1 MPDST
6 SDINVKILKQLEQ
19 LRTVLSVDVSA
30 SIQNI
35 NSVLPEIQKNL
46 DNLSVV
52 ANLDVAAT
60 KAAIEAGLR
69 QINTNIQLGGGY
81 NSGEVKKLTKET
93 KAQAGLAKNESALI
107 RAQQQAEQALL
118 KTEEARA
125 RAQRAILDAK
135 HAQAKLQGQ
144 EYVNAGKAQI
154 NEHRAARYAEQE
166 ANAGKKSQQA
176 ELQYIINK
184 NNLYN
189 QALSLEKRARSSR
202 IIPDEILKDIEKFRA
217 SLLSGTDDMKKY
229 RGEYVRL
236 VSAVRSRGLDTTSFS
251 AKTLNATIDRVKNV
265 LAIGSVTLVQN
276 ALSGIVRNV
285 REVDAAMTELKKV
298 TDETDAS
305 YRRFLA
311 RASETSKSIGSSLSE
326 YTRGVA
332 EFARLGYDMLDAE
345 QMGLAATVYKNVG
358 DGIESITDAS
368 DAIIATMKAFDLQAE
383 DSMSIVDKYNEIG
396 NNYAIS
402 SAGLGASLQRSAAA
416 LASANNTLEE
426 SMALTV
432 AGNNTIQNPEVVG
445 TTLKTVSMYLRA
457 AKTEAE
463 EAGEST
469 DGMANSVSELRNQI
483 LALTDERVDIMADD
497 STYKSTFQI
506 LREISNVWS
515 SMADIDQANVLELIG
530 GKRNAS
536 VVAGI
541 LTNFDDAEDALN
553 TALNADGSAMAE
565 NTKYLESVN
574 GAIEQVTASWESLSA
589 VVLDDNVLA
598 EIIRIGGGALD
609 IVSELADAVGSLT
622 LVLGGASVVGLHKGA
637 KYTKG
642 LASEAVDLA
651 LLAESYQKPGES
663 WVNPLIHYT
672 SGGETKNLGA
682 KDIAKLF
689 RGLDAK
695 SVSKELTE
703 LSNAL
708 RVVETTTE
716 TTARST
722 AIDTLRAKFEAFAQ
736 SANEPTTG
744 LSKFSN
750 FLKNNWTSVVG
761 VAATAISLIGSIIT
775 NIRQQQEEAVSSFAD
790 ASSAA
795 EDSIK
800 EYEDYSQRIVE
811 ANGNI
816 RELYNIKQ
824 DLIAQYGNEAAAI
837 GLTTDAL
844 SGYIAEQKKAVYTD
858 WWAENADRWYKASD
872 YMTGD
877 ISGLFKSARKRST
890 SKIDVSSMSA
900 SAIDALK
907 AIFSS
912 YGFSSTFYGVYQQ
925 VALEAI
931 GDMTLLQL
939 ERAYTDMLNDERIVE
954 LFGQENYKAF
964 SSAFSRV
971 VNDLRSD
978 SMYSDYKEA
987 INSISPTRILYGDW
1001 DVDGDLDDKLKGLY
1015 NGLNQA
1021 QDDFA
1026 ESTTVEGQIA
1036 ALEVMYQALDEIK
1049 DMSDEVAGVDS
1060 TLGAY
1065 LTGTLIPNIQSIF
1078 DENPIL
1084 LTLAMPEG
1092 VGEGMLPKGTKDK
1105 VQRGIDVAQ
1114 EVFGGMDAAERDA
1127 IISNYTGWIEAKDAG
1142 EIEDYVTTY
1151 SQYYPVLSLIGQA
1164 AAQSDLSIQD
1174 FIDGLVSLGVISSGT
1189 IQSLNSLA
1197 TAFMGVT
1204 TQANPLYTMLG
1215 VGSGTMTNPGDWS
1228 QEDIGATLEQYPHLE
1243 DNLRRIAE
1251 LEKQAEAAGHDIDF
1265 GDTNNWS
1272 DQTLLEINEM
1282 FEEISKANFD
1292 DTADSISEMLDVL
1305 EDSESTVWDTEEAWD
1320 SIQNVLGV
1328 TDESFDRTADNIDI
1342 LKGALNGEQAAIEEL
1357 QRVAWQGATFNV
1369 KGAADFSAIQ
1379 GGFVSVEKL
1388 GKDVANKL
1396 TETGL
1401 FEVVT
1406 EQLRED
1412 VELVDPWT
1420 GTTYNVEAGGT
1431 VDLIRPVNSSDLGTR
1446 TTARKGGGGGGGGGK
1461 KSITSDAYNDDIAA
1475 LEDLI
1480 NLMARL
1486 TNYYEEGSD
1495 QWIARQTQI
1504 IDKYKEAAAIVENEY
1519 QRLLAEG
1526 YDATD
1531 EEMRALAETLVD
1543 YQESVFQESE
1553 ALFEA
1558 LRDRDIEAIEDQI
1571 EAIEDLI
1578 EAEEERWEQREEHL
1592 QHQIDQQEAL
1602 IGLEEEQIDLNRSIR
1617 EERAELDKQLESAKA
1632 MEEYIDDSQ
1641 RQFLFTDEDYER
1653 LTASLDK
1660 ISSEAEQLYADYVE
1674 KISSVDVM
1682 DTYEIEY
1689 ITNEYE
1695 RQYEL
1700 KLKEYEIAK
1709 QELALEKARMELENT
1724 KNNRNTRML
1733 VNGLWQMVAD
1743 PDAVREATE
1752 AVADA
1757 EAAVEEAVT
1766 DKEETER
1773 LHSMQETLDSIS
1785 STLDREEAESERM
1798 IEAWEDQIEGM
1809 EKQIEALEEMTFSMD
1824 FLAEEIH
1831 SLVDSIQDV
1840 IMKSL
1845 DEGSISAISNIPKY
1859 YDGGVSSSTGLSMM
1873 HGSSSQPEVVFN
1885 SADAQKLYNFVH
1897 GTKDLLGAVVPNG
1910 IIPQTTP
1917 TILSPRDILGSR
1929 GDGSDVLSQDNRV
1942 FIDGVLI
1949 GGTDGDVLVDIFRRN
1964 TNIQFGGRA

>member
-19 LRTVLSVDVSA
+19 LRAVLSVDVSA

-81 NSGEVKKLTKET
+81 NSGD
-93 KAQAGLAKNESALI
+93 AKNESALI
-107 RAQQQAEQALL
+107 REQQRAEQALL

-125 RAQRAILDAK
+125 RAEKAMLDAK

-144 EYVNAGKAQI
+144 EYVNAGRAQI

-166 ANAGKKSQQA
+166 ANAYKKSQQA

-202 IIPDEILKDIEKFRA
+202 IIPDEILGNIEKFRT
-217 SLLSGTDDMKKY
+217 SLLSGTDDIKKY
-229 RGEYVRL
+229 REEYVRL

-305 YRRFLA
+305 YRRFLS
-311 RASETSKSIGSSLSE
+311 RASETSKSIGSPLSE

-402 SAGLGASLQRSAAA
+402 SAGLGVSLQRSAAA

-469 DGMANSVSELRNQI
+469 EGMANSVSELRNQI

-506 LREISNVWS
+506 LREISNVWA
-515 SMADIDQANVLELIG
+515 SMADIDQANLLELIG

-541 LTNFDDAEDALN
+541 LTNFDDAENALN

-565 NTKYLESVN
+565 NAEYLESVN

-598 EIIRIGGGALD
+598 EIIRMGGGALD

-622 LVLGGASVVGLHKGA
+622 LVLGGASVVGFHKGA

-651 LLAESYQKPGES
+651 MLAELYQKPGEN

-695 SVSKELTE
+695 SVSTELTE

-716 TTARST
+716 ATARSN
-722 AIDTLRAKFEAFAQ
+722 AIKILQDKFKAFNE
-736 SANEPTTG
+736 SISEPTTG

-761 VAATAISLIGSIIT
+761 VAATAISLISSIII
-775 NIRQQQEEAVSSFAD
+775 NIRQQQEEAVSAFAD

-795 EDSIK
+795 KDSIK

-811 ANGNI
+811 ANGDI

-844 SGYIAEQKKAVYTD
+844 SGYVAEQKKAVYTD

-877 ISGLFKSARKRST
+877 IRGLVSARKRSA

-907 AIFSS
+907 DIFSS
-912 YGFSSTFYGVYQQ
+912 YGFSSMFLGAYEQ
-925 VALEAI
+925 VELEAI

-954 LFGQENYKAF
+954 LFGQENYTAF
-964 SSAFSRV
+964 SSAFSKV
-971 VNDLRSD
+971 LNDLRSD

-987 INSISPTRILYGDW
+987 INSISPSRILYGDW
-1001 DVDGDLDDKLKGLY
+1001 DVGDLDDDLKGLY
-1015 NGLNQA
+1015 NELNQA
-1021 QDDFA
+1021 QDDFT
-1026 ESTTVEGQIA
+1026 ESTTLEDQIA

-1049 DMSDEVAGVDS
+1049 DMSDGVAGVDP

-1065 LTGTLIPNIQSIF
+1065 LTGTIIPNIQAIF

-1092 VGEGMLPKGTKDK
+1092 DGEGMLPEGTKDK
-1105 VQRGIDVAQ
+1105 FQRGMDDAK
-1114 EVFGGMDAAERDA
+1114 EMFGGMDAAEREEL
-1127 IISNYTGWIEAKDAG
+1127 ISGYENFSLPLGQRQEFFYIALAASTAG
-1142 EIEDYVTTY
+1142 ISVR
-1151 SQYYPVLSLIGQA
+1151 
-1164 AAQSDLSIQD
+1164 D
-1174 FIDGLVSLGVISSGT
+1174 FIDELVSLGVISSGA

-1197 TAFMGVT
+1197 AAFMGVT
-1204 TQANPLYTMLG
+1204 TQANPFYTMLG

-1265 GDTNNWS
+1265 GDANNWS
-1272 DQTLLEINEM
+1272 DQTLREINEM

-1292 DTADSISEMLDVL
+1292 DASDSISEMLDVL

-1328 TDESFDRTADNIDI
+1328 TDESFDKTAERVDI
-1342 LKGALNGEQAAIEEL
+1342 LKRALNGDKAAIEDL
-1357 QRVAWQGATFNV
+1357 QRVAYKGATFNV
-1369 KGAADFSAIQ
+1369 AGAADFSAIQ
-1379 GGFVSVEKL
+1379 QGLVTVEAL
-1388 GKDVANKL
+1388 GQDAVNKL
-1396 TETGL
+1396 TEAGL
-1401 FEVVT
+1401 FTVVT
-1406 EQLRED
+1406 KPMETNIEYLGEGFKPI
-1412 VELVDPWT
+1412 EFSSE
-1420 GTTYNVEAGGT
+1420 GF
-1431 VDLIRPVNSSDLGTR
+1431 VDLVVPTNSANLGGH
-1446 TTARKGGGGGGGGGK
+1446 TTKRKGGGGGGGK

-1553 ALFEA
+1553 TLFEA

-1757 EAAVEEAVT
+1757 EAAVEEAVA

-1773 LHSMQETLDSIS
+1773 LHAMQEKLDSIS

>member
-19 LRTVLSVDVSA
+19 LRAVLSVDVSA
-30 SIQNI
+30 SVQNI

-69 QINTNIQLGGGY
+69 QINTNIQLGGGF
-81 NSGEVKKLTKET
+81 NAGEAKELTQEA
-93 KAQAGLAKNESALI
+93 KARADLAKNETTQI

-125 RAQRAILDAK
+125 KAEKAILDAK

-144 EYVNAGKAQI
+144 EYANAGRVQI

-202 IIPDEILKDIEKFRA
+202 IIPDEILTDIERFRK

-236 VSAVRSRGLDTTSFS
+236 VSSVRSRGLDTTSFS

-305 YRRFLA
+305 YRRFLS
-311 RASETSKSIGSSLSE
+311 RASETSKSIGSPLSE

-402 SAGLGASLQRSAAA
+402 SAGLGVSLQRSAAA

-506 LREISNVWS
+506 LREISNVWA
-515 SMADIDQANVLELIG
+515 SMADIDQANLLELIG

-565 NTKYLESVN
+565 NEKYLESVN

-598 EIIRIGGGALD
+598 EIIRIGGIALD
-609 IVSELADAVGSLT
+609 VVSELADAVGSLT
-622 LVLGGASVVGLHKGA
+622 LVLGGASVVGFHKGA

-651 LLAESYQKPGES
+651 LLAESYQNPGKS

-695 SVSKELTE
+695 SVSTELTG

-716 TTARST
+716 ATARSN
-722 AIDTLRAKFEAFAQ
+722 AIKTLQDKFKAF
-736 SANEPTTG
+736 SESINEPTTG

-761 VAATAISLIGSIIT
+761 VAATAISLISSIII
-775 NIRQQQEEAVSSFAD
+775 NIRQQQEEAVSAFAD

-795 EDSIK
+795 KDSIK

-811 ANGNI
+811 ANGDI

-844 SGYIAEQKKAVYTD
+844 SGYVAEQKKAVYTD
-858 WWAENADRWYKASD
+858 WWAENTGEWHDAADFLQSGMPIKARRNLTFSTSLID
-872 YMTGD
+872 ENNLDRISQYLEQEYDNLSFNISKATDRSGKEIGGYYVITLD
-877 ISGLFKSARKRST
+877 QKAEASLIDIAREYSELLDDQEFLSLFSGWGVENAERTISGVINDIKNN
-890 SKIDVSSMSA
+890 SMYK
-900 SAIDALK
+900 D
-907 AIFSS
+907 
-912 YGFSSTFYGVYQQ
+912 YV
-925 VALEAI
+925 EAI
-931 GDMTLLQL
+931 T
-939 ERAYTDMLNDERIVE
+939 
-954 LFGQENYKAF
+954 
-964 SSAFSRV
+964 
-971 VNDLRSD
+971 
-978 SMYSDYKEA
+978 SMA
-987 INSISPTRILYGDW
+987 PNRILFDEWAGEAN
-1001 DVDGDLDDKLKGLY
+1001 GLDDELEEY
-1015 NGLNQA
+1015 YIALNQA
-1021 QDDFA
+1021 QA
-1026 ESTTVEGQIA
+1026 EFKEATTLEDQVA
-1036 ALEVMYQALDEIK
+1036 ALERMKDNLDSIINI
-1049 DMSDEVAGVDS
+1049 SGAVAGIDP
-1060 TLGAY
+1060 TLGVY
-1065 LTGTLIPNIQSIF
+1065 LTDILIPSIQSIF
-1078 DENPIL
+1078 DKNPIL
-1084 LTLAMPEG
+1084 LTLAIKADTAG
-1092 VGEGMLPKGTKDK
+1092 GAILSG
-1105 VQRGIDVAQ
+1105 GIDSATGL
-1114 EVFGGMDAAERDA
+1114 FGGMDASERDA
-1127 IISNYTGWIEAKDAG
+1127 IVSEYANWRLAAEEGASTGWDG
-1142 EIEDYVTTY
+1142 EYE
-1151 SQYYPVLSLIGQA
+1151 QYYGTLNKISA
-1164 AAQSDLSIQD
+1164 AARQCGLSIRD
-1174 FIDGLVSLGVISSGT
+1174 FIDELVSLGVISSGA

-1197 TAFMGVT
+1197 AAFMGVT
-1204 TQANPLYTMLG
+1204 TQANPFYTMLG
-1215 VGSGTMTNPGDWS
+1215 VGTGTMTNPGDWS
-1228 QEDIGATLEQYPHLE
+1228 QEDISATLEQYPHLE
-1243 DNLRRIAE
+1243 DNLRRVAE
-1251 LEKQAEAAGHDIDF
+1251 LEKQAEESGKEF
-1265 GDTNNWS
+1265 GIGYEGVVD
-1272 DQTLLEINEM
+1272 EINEM

-1320 SIQNVLGV
+1320 SIQNVLGA
-1328 TDESFDRTADNIDI
+1328 TDESFDKTAEHVDI
-1342 LKGALNGEQAAIEEL
+1342 LKRALNGDKAAIEDL
-1357 QRVAWQGATFNV
+1357 QRVAYEGATFNV
-1369 KGAADFSAIQ
+1369 SGVPDFDRLKTEL
-1379 GGFVSVEKL
+1379 VSVEAL
-1388 GKDVANKL
+1388 GEDAVNRL

-1401 FEVVT
+1401 FEVV
-1406 EQLRED
+1406 EQ
-1412 VELVDPWT
+1412 ELDAKVPYIGDNGEEVWLDT
-1420 GTTYNVEAGGT
+1420 KGYVQ
-1431 VDLIRPVNSSDLGTR
+1431 LLRPVNSSDLGTR
-1446 TTARKGGGGGGGGGK
+1446 TTTRKGGGGGGGGK

-1519 QRLLAEG
+1519 RRLLAEG

-1553 ALFEA
+1553 TLFEA

-1578 EAEEERWEQREEHL
+1578 EAEQERWEQREEHL

-1785 STLDREEAESERM
+1785 STLNREEAESERM

-1845 DEGSISAISNIPKY
+1845 DEGSISAINNIPKY
-1859 YDGGVSSSTGLSMM
+1859 SDGGVSSSTGLSMM

-1917 TILSPRDILGSR
+1917 MILSPRDILGSR

>member
-19 LRTVLSVDVSA
+19 LRAVLSVDVSA

-69 QINTNIQLGGGY
+69 QINTNIQLVGGY
-81 NSGEVKKLTKET
+81 DSGKAKEIT
-93 KAQAGLAKNESALI
+93 QEAKARADFAKNESAQI

-125 RAQRAILDAK
+125 KAERAILDAK

-144 EYVNAGKAQI
+144 EYVNAGRAQL

-305 YRRFLA
+305 YRRFLS
-311 RASETSKSIGSSLSE
+311 RASETSKSIGSPLSE

-515 SMADIDQANVLELIG
+515 SMADIDQANLLELIG

-651 LLAESYQKPGES
+651 LLAESYQKPGKS
-663 WVNPLIHYT
+663 WVNPLMHYT

-775 NIRQQQEEAVSSFAD
+775 NIRQQQEEAVSAFAD

-877 ISGLFKSARKRST
+877 IRGLFKSARRRT
-890 SKIDVSSMSA
+890 AGKIDVSSMSA
-900 SAIDALK
+900 SAIDDLK

-912 YGFSSTFYGVYQQ
+912 YGFSSAFSGDYQQ
-925 VALEAI
+925 VALGAI

-939 ERAYTDMLNDERIVE
+939 ERAYTDMLNDKRIVE

-964 SSAFSRV
+964 SSDFSRV
-971 VNDLRSD
+971 LKDLRSD

-1114 EVFGGMDAAERDA
+1114 KVFGGMDAAERDA

-1174 FIDGLVSLGVISSGT
+1174 FIDGLVSLGVISGGI

-1251 LEKQAEAAGHDIDF
+1251 LEKQAEEGGQEF
-1265 GDTNNWS
+1265 GARDVYN
-1272 DQTLLEINEM
+1272 EINEM

-1292 DTADSISEMLDVL
+1292 DASDSISEMLDVL
-1305 EDSESTVWDTEEAWD
+1305 EDSESTIWDTEEAWD

-1328 TDESFDRTADNIDI
+1328 TDETFDNTAERVDI
-1342 LKGALNGEQAAIEEL
+1342 LKRALNGDTAAIEEL
-1357 QRVAWQGATFNV
+1357 QRVAYQGATFNV
-1369 KGAADFSAIQ
+1369 AGAADFSQIKD
-1379 GGFVSVEKL
+1379 GLVTVEAL
-1388 GKDVANKL
+1388 GQDAVNRL
-1396 TETGL
+1396 TEAGL
-1401 FEVVT
+1401 F
-1406 EQLRED
+1406 R
-1412 VELVDPWT
+1412 VETKPVHV
-1420 GTTYNVEAGGT
+1420 GMEYIGEGGEM
-1431 VDLIRPVNSSDLGTR
+1431 LNFSSDGYADFIVPTNSANLGGH
-1446 TTARKGGGGGGGGGK
+1446 TTSRKGGGGGGGGGK
-1461 KSITSDAYNDDIAA
+1461 RSITSDAYNDDIAA

-1840 IMKSL
+1840 IMRSL

>member
-19 LRTVLSVDVSA
+19 LRAVLSVDVSA

-46 DNLSVV
+46 DSLSVV

-69 QINTNIQLGGGY
+69 QINTNIRLGGGY
-81 NSGEVKKLTKET
+81 DSGKAKEFT
-93 KAQAGLAKNESALI
+93 QEAKARADLAKNESAQI

-125 RAQRAILDAK
+125 KAEKAILDAK

-144 EYVNAGKAQI
+144 EYVNAGRAQI

-166 ANAGKKSQQA
+166 ANAAKKSQQA

-202 IIPDEILKDIEKFRA
+202 IIPDEILGSIEKFRT
-217 SLLSGTDDMKKY
+217 SLLSGTDDIKKY
-229 RGEYVRL
+229 REEYVRL

-305 YRRFLA
+305 YRRFLS
-311 RASETSKSIGSSLSE
+311 RASETSKSIGSPLSE

-402 SAGLGASLQRSAAA
+402 SAGLGVSLQRSAAA

-506 LREISNVWS
+506 LREISNVWA
-515 SMADIDQANVLELIG
+515 SMADIDQANLLELIG

-541 LTNFDDAEDALN
+541 LTNFDDAENALN

-565 NTKYLESVN
+565 NAEYLESVN

-598 EIIRIGGGALD
+598 EIIRMGGGALD

-622 LVLGGASVVGLHKGA
+622 LVLGGASVVGFHKGA

-651 LLAESYQKPGES
+651 MLAESYQKPGEN

-695 SVSKELTE
+695 SVSTELTG

-716 TTARST
+716 ATARSE
-722 AIDTLRAKFEAFAQ
+722 AIKILQDKFKAF
-736 SANEPTTG
+736 SESISEPTTG

-750 FLKNNWTSVVG
+750 FLKNNWTGVVG
-761 VAATAISLIGSIIT
+761 VAATAISLISSIII
-775 NIRQQQEEAVSSFAD
+775 NIRQQQEEAVSAFAD

-795 EDSIK
+795 KDSIK
-800 EYEDYSQRIVE
+800 EYEDYSQKIVE
-811 ANGNI
+811 ANGDI

-844 SGYIAEQKKAVYTD
+844 SGYVAEQKKAVYSD
-858 WWAENADRWYKASD
+858 WWAENASEWYDAGGFLQSGMPIKARRSLSFGTSLIDENNLDRISQYLEQEYDNLSFNISKATDRFGKEIGD
-872 YMTGD
+872 YYVIMLDQKAEASLIDIAREYSELLDDQEFLSLFSGWGLENAEKT
-877 ISGLFKSARKRST
+877 ISGVINDIKNNNMYKDYVEAIESMAPQRILF
-890 SKIDVSSMSA
+890 DEWDSSGEEL
-900 SAIDALK
+900 DDRLKEHYNALSLAQK
-907 AIFSS
+907 DFSEA
-912 YGFSSTFYGVYQQ
+912 TTLEDQ
-925 VALEAI
+925 VAALGVMKQELDAI
-931 GDMTLLQL
+931 SG
-939 ERAYTDMLNDERIVE
+939 
-954 LFGQENYKAF
+954 
-964 SSAFSRV
+964 
-971 VNDLRSD
+971 
-978 SMYSDYKEA
+978 
-987 INSISPTRILYGDW
+987 
-1001 DVDGDLDDKLKGLY
+1001 
-1015 NGLNQA
+1015 
-1021 QDDFA
+1021 
-1026 ESTTVEGQIA
+1026 
-1036 ALEVMYQALDEIK
+1036 
-1049 DMSDEVAGVDS
+1049 MSDEVANIDS
-1060 TLGAY
+1060 TLGIY
-1065 LTGTLIPNIQSIF
+1065 LTDILIPNIQSIF

-1114 EVFGGMDAAERDA
+1114 EVFGGMDAAERDEVISSWESDTGTVKFANA
-1127 IISNYTGWIEAKDAG
+1127 IYDISTAASTAG
-1142 EIEDYVTTY
+1142 ISVR
-1151 SQYYPVLSLIGQA
+1151 
-1164 AAQSDLSIQD
+1164 D
-1174 FIDGLVSLGVISSGT
+1174 FINELVSLGLISSGA

-1197 TAFMGVT
+1197 AAFMGVT
-1204 TQANPLYTMLG
+1204 TQANPFYTMLG

-1265 GDTNNWS
+1265 GDANNWS
-1272 DQTLLEINEM
+1272 NQTLVEINEM

-1320 SIQNVLGV
+1320 SIQNVLGA
-1328 TDESFDRTADNIDI
+1328 TDESFDKTAEHVDI
-1342 LKGALNGEQAAIEEL
+1342 LKRALNGDKAAIEEL

-1369 KGAADFSAIQ
+1369 KGAADFSNILA
-1379 GGFVSVEKL
+1379 GYTAVETV
-1388 GKDVANKL
+1388 GKDVANQL
-1396 TETGL
+1396 LQTGL
-1401 FEVVT
+1401 FTVERIPM
-1406 EQLRED
+1406 EQYMEYTTD
-1412 VELVDPWT
+1412 E
-1420 GTTYNVEAGGT
+1420 GTTTT
-1431 VDLIRPVNSSDLGTR
+1431 VDNSGWVDVIRPVNSSNLSGSTTTR
-1446 TTARKGGGGGGGGGK
+1446 KGGGGGGGK

-1553 ALFEA
+1553 TLFEA

-1578 EAEEERWEQREEHL
+1578 EAEQERWEQREEHL

-1660 ISSEAEQLYADYVE
+1660 ISSEAEQLYEDYVE

-1757 EAAVEEAVT
+1757 EAAVEEAVA

-1773 LHSMQETLDSIS
+1773 LHAMQEKLDSIS

-1859 YDGGVSSSTGLSMM
+1859 SDGGVSSSTGLSMM

>member
-19 LRTVLSVDVSA
+19 LRAVLSVDVSA

-81 NSGEVKKLTKET
+81 NSGEVKNLT
-93 KAQAGLAKNESALI
+93 QD
-107 RAQQQAEQALL
+107 EQALL

-125 RAQRAILDAK
+125 KAEKAILDAK
-135 HAQAKLQGQ
+135 YAQAKLQGQ
-144 EYVNAGKAQI
+144 EYANAGKAQI

-166 ANAGKKSQQA
+166 ANAAKKSQQA

-202 IIPDEILKDIEKFRA
+202 IIPDEMIRDIEKFRT
-217 SLLSGTDDMKKY
+217 SLLSGTDDIKKY

-236 VSAVRSRGLDTTSFS
+236 VSSVRSRGLDTTSFS

-305 YRRFLA
+305 YRRFLS
-311 RASETSKSIGSSLSE
+311 RASETSKSIGSPLSE

-515 SMADIDQANVLELIG
+515 SMADIDQANLLELIG

-565 NTKYLESVN
+565 NAKYLESVN

-622 LVLGGASVVGLHKGA
+622 LVLGGASIVGLHKGA
-637 KYTKG
+637 KYTRG

-651 LLAESYQKPGES
+651 LLAESYQKPGGS

-695 SVSKELTE
+695 SVSEELTK

-716 TTARST
+716 TTARSD
-722 AIDTLRAKFEAFAQ
+722 AIGILQAKFEALAQ
-736 SANEPTTG
+736 SANEPTSG

-761 VAATAISLIGSIIT
+761 VAATAISLISNIII
-775 NIRQQQEEAVSSFAD
+775 NIRQQQEEAASAFAD

-800 EYEDYSQRIVE
+800 EYENYSQRIAE
-811 ANGNI
+811 AEGDI

-824 DLIAQYGNEAAAI
+824 DLIAQYGNEASAI

-858 WWAENADRWYKASD
+858 WWAENAGEWHDAADFLQSGMPIKARRSLYSIPSLVNEDNVDEISD
-872 YMTGD
+872 YLSQEYDNLSFNISKATDRFGKEIGEYYTITLDPKAEASLLDIVREYTALLDDQKFLSLFSGLGLENVEKYISGIIGD
-877 ISGLFKSARKRST
+877 I
-890 SKIDVSSMSA
+890 
-900 SAIDALK
+900 K
-907 AIFSS
+907 ANSR
-912 YGFSSTFYGVYQQ
+912 YQDY
-925 VALEAI
+925 VEAI
-931 GDMTLLQL
+931 
-939 ERAYTDMLNDERIVE
+939 E
-954 LFGQENYKAF
+954 
-964 SSAFSRV
+964 
-971 VNDLRSD
+971 
-978 SMYSDYKEA
+978 SMA
-987 INSISPTRILYGDW
+987 PQRILFDEW
-1001 DVDGDLDDKLKGLY
+1001 DSSGQDLDDSLKEYY
-1015 NGLNQA
+1015 NALNQA
-1021 QDDFA
+1021 QKDFSEA
-1026 ESTTVEGQIA
+1026 TTLEDQVA
-1036 ALEVMYQALDEIK
+1036 ALERMKDNLDSIISISG
-1049 DMSDEVAGVDS
+1049 DVAGIDS
-1060 TLGAY
+1060 TLGIY
-1065 LTGTLIPNIQSIF
+1065 LTDILIPSIQAIF
-1078 DENPIL
+1078 DKNPIL
-1084 LTLAMPEG
+1084 LTLAIKEG
-1092 VGEGMLPKGTKDK
+1092 TAGGAILSG
-1105 VQRGIDVAQ
+1105 GIDSATGL
-1114 EVFGGMDAAERDA
+1114 FAGMEASEREAIVSEYANWRLAAEEGTNVRWD
-1127 IISNYTGWIEAKDAG
+1127 G
-1142 EIEDYVTTY
+1142 EYE
-1151 SQYYPVLSLIGQA
+1151 QYYGTLNRISA
-1164 AAQSDLSIQD
+1164 AAHQCGLSIQD
-1174 FIDGLVSLGVISSGT
+1174 FIDGLVSLGIISGGI

-1204 TQANPLYTMLG
+1204 TKANPLYTMLG

-1251 LEKQAEAAGHDIDF
+1251 LEKQAEEGGAEF
-1265 GDTNNWS
+1265 GTGYEGVVD
-1272 DQTLLEINEM
+1272 EINEM

-1320 SIQNVLGV
+1320 SIQNVLGA
-1328 TDESFDRTADNIDI
+1328 TDESFDKTAEHVDI
-1342 LKGALNGEQAAIEEL
+1342 LKRALNGDKAAIEDL
-1357 QRVAWQGATFNV
+1357 QRVAYEGATFNV
-1369 KGAADFSAIQ
+1369 SGVPDFERLKTEL
-1379 GGFVSVEKL
+1379 VSVEAL
-1388 GKDVANKL
+1388 GEDAVNRL

-1401 FEVVT
+1401 FEVV
-1406 EQLRED
+1406 EQ
-1412 VELVDPWT
+1412 ELDASVPYV
-1420 GTTYNVEAGGT
+1420 GEGGKPKWLDT
-1431 VDLIRPVNSSDLGTR
+1431 KGFVQLIKPVNSSDLGTH
-1446 TTARKGGGGGGGGGK
+1446 TTTRKGGGGGGGK

-1553 ALFEA
+1553 TLFEA

-1859 YDGGVSSSTGLSMM
+1859 YDGGVSSSTGLSML

-1910 IIPQTTP
+1910 TIPQTTP

>member
-1 MPDST
+1 MPGST

-46 DNLSVV
+46 NNLSVV

-81 NSGEVKKLTKET
+81 NSGEVKNLT
-93 KAQAGLAKNESALI
+93 
-107 RAQQQAEQALL
+107 QAEQALL

-125 RAQRAILDAK
+125 KAEKAVLDAK

-144 EYVNAGKAQI
+144 EYANAGKAQI

-166 ANAGKKSQQA
+166 ANAAKKSQQA

-202 IIPDEILKDIEKFRA
+202 IIPDEILTDIEKFRA

-229 RGEYVRL
+229 RGEYARL

-305 YRRFLA
+305 YRRFLS
-311 RASETSKSIGSSLSE
+311 RASEKSKSIGSSLSE

-515 SMADIDQANVLELIG
+515 SMADIDQANLLELIG

-565 NTKYLESVN
+565 NAKVLESVN

-637 KYTKG
+637 KYTSG

-651 LLAESYQKPGES
+651 LLAESYQKPGGS

-695 SVSKELTE
+695 SVSEELTK

-716 TTARST
+716 TTARSD
-722 AIDTLRAKFEAFAQ
+722 AIDILQAKFEALAQ
-736 SANEPTTG
+736 SANEPTSG

-761 VAATAISLIGSIIT
+761 VAATAISLISSIII
-775 NIRQQQEEAVSSFAD
+775 NIRQQQEEAVSAFAD

-800 EYEDYSQRIVE
+800 EYENYSQRIAE
-811 ANGNI
+811 AEGDI

-824 DLIAQYGNEAAAI
+824 DLIAQYGNEASAI

-858 WWAENADRWYKASD
+858 WWAENAGEWHDAADFLQSGMPIKARRSLYSIPSLVNEDNVDEISD
-872 YMTGD
+872 YLSQEYDNLSFNISKATDRFGKEIGEYYTITLDPKAEASLLDIVREYTALLDDQKFLSLFSGLGLENVEKYISGIIGD
-877 ISGLFKSARKRST
+877 I
-890 SKIDVSSMSA
+890 
-900 SAIDALK
+900 K
-907 AIFSS
+907 ANSR
-912 YGFSSTFYGVYQQ
+912 YQDY
-925 VALEAI
+925 VEAI
-931 GDMTLLQL
+931 
-939 ERAYTDMLNDERIVE
+939 E
-954 LFGQENYKAF
+954 
-964 SSAFSRV
+964 
-971 VNDLRSD
+971 
-978 SMYSDYKEA
+978 SMA
-987 INSISPTRILYGDW
+987 PQRILFDEW
-1001 DVDGDLDDKLKGLY
+1001 DSSGKDLDDSLKEYY
-1015 NGLNQA
+1015 NALSLA
-1021 QDDFA
+1021 QKDFSEA
-1026 ESTTVEGQIA
+1026 TTLEDQVA
-1036 ALEVMYQALDEIK
+1036 ALGVMKQELDAISG
-1049 DMSDEVAGVDS
+1049 MSDDVANIDS
-1060 TLGAY
+1060 TLGIY
-1065 LTGTLIPNIQSIF
+1065 LTDILIPSIQTIF
-1078 DENPIL
+1078 DKNPIL
-1084 LTLAMPEG
+1084 LTLAIKEG
-1092 VGEGMLPKGTKDK
+1092 TAGGAILSG
-1105 VQRGIDVAQ
+1105 GIDSATGL
-1114 EVFGGMDAAERDA
+1114 FAGMEASEREAIVSEYANWRLAAEEGTNVRWD
-1127 IISNYTGWIEAKDAG
+1127 G
-1142 EIEDYVTTY
+1142 EYE
-1151 SQYYPVLSLIGQA
+1151 QYYGTLNRISA
-1164 AAQSDLSIQD
+1164 AAHQCGLSIQD
-1174 FIDGLVSLGVISSGT
+1174 FIDGLVSLGIISGGI

-1204 TQANPLYTMLG
+1204 TKANPLYTMLG

-1251 LEKQAEAAGHDIDF
+1251 LEKQAEEGGKEF
-1265 GDTNNWS
+1265 GARDVYN
-1272 DQTLLEINEM
+1272 EINEM

-1292 DTADSISEMLDVL
+1292 DASDSISEMLDVL
-1305 EDSESTVWDTEEAWD
+1305 EDSESTIWDTEEAWD

-1328 TDESFDRTADNIDI
+1328 TDKSFDNTAEHVDI
-1342 LKGALNGEQAAIEEL
+1342 LKRALNGDQAAIEEL
-1357 QRVAWQGATFNV
+1357 QRVAYQGATFNV
-1369 KGAADFSAIQ
+1369 EGAADFSKIQ
-1379 GGFVSVEKL
+1379 AGLVTVEAL
-1388 GKDVANKL
+1388 GQDAVNRL
-1396 TETGL
+1396 TEAGL
-1401 FEVVT
+1401 FKVVT
-1406 EQLRED
+1406 TPVNTDIKYLGEGFEPID
-1412 VELVDPWT
+1412 FSSE
-1420 GTTYNVEAGGT
+1420 GY
-1431 VDLIRPVNSSDLGTR
+1431 VDLVVPTDSANLGGHTTTR
-1446 TTARKGGGGGGGGGK
+1446 KGGGGGGGK

-1553 ALFEA
+1553 TLFEA

-1571 EAIEDLI
+1571 EAIEELI

-1785 STLDREEAESERM
+1785 STLDREEAESDRM

-1859 YDGGVSSSTGLSMM
+1859 SDGGVSSSTGLSMM

>member
-19 LRTVLSVDVSA
+19 LRAVLSVDVSA

-52 ANLDVAAT
+52 ATLDVVAT

-81 NSGEVKKLTKET
+81 DSGKAKELTQEA
-93 KAQAGLAKNESALI
+93 KARADLAKNESAQI
-107 RAQQQAEQALL
+107 KSQQQAEQALL

-125 RAQRAILDAK
+125 KAEKAMLDAK
-135 HAQAKLQGQ
+135 YAQAKLQGQ
-144 EYVNAGKAQI
+144 EYVNAGRAQI

-166 ANAGKKSQQA
+166 ANAAKKSQQA

-202 IIPDEILKDIEKFRA
+202 IIPHEILGSIEKFRT
-217 SLLSGTDDMKKY
+217 SLLSGTDDIKKY
-229 RGEYVRL
+229 REEYVRL

-305 YRRFLA
+305 YRRFLS
-311 RASETSKSIGSSLSE
+311 RASETSKSIGSPLSE

-402 SAGLGASLQRSAAA
+402 SAGLGVSLQRSAAA

-506 LREISNVWS
+506 LREISNVWA
-515 SMADIDQANVLELIG
+515 SMADIDQANLLELIG

-541 LTNFDDAEDALN
+541 LTNFDDAENALN

-565 NTKYLESVN
+565 NAEYLESVN

-598 EIIRIGGGALD
+598 EIIRMGGGALD

-622 LVLGGASVVGLHKGA
+622 LVLGGASVVGFHKGA

-651 LLAESYQKPGES
+651 MLAELYQKPGEN

-695 SVSKELTE
+695 SVSTELTE

-716 TTARST
+716 ATARSN
-722 AIDTLRAKFEAFAQ
+722 AIKILQDKFKAFNE
-736 SANEPTTG
+736 SISEPTTG

-761 VAATAISLIGSIIT
+761 VAATAISLISSIII
-775 NIRQQQEEAVSSFAD
+775 NIRQQQEEAVSAFAD

-795 EDSIK
+795 KDSIK

-844 SGYIAEQKKAVYTD
+844 SGYIAEQKKAVYAD

-877 ISGLFKSARKRST
+877 IRGLFKSARKRSA

-912 YGFSSTFYGVYQQ
+912 YGFSSTFFGDYEQ
-925 VALEAI
+925 VELEAI

-964 SSAFSRV
+964 SSTFSRV
-971 VNDLRSD
+971 LSDLRSD

-1001 DVDGDLDDKLKGLY
+1001 DVDGSLDDDLKGLY
-1015 NGLNQA
+1015 NELNQV

-1026 ESTTVEGQIA
+1026 KSTTVEDQIA
-1036 ALEVMYQALDEIK
+1036 ALEVMYQTLGEIK
-1049 DMSDEVAGVDS
+1049 DISDEVAGVDP

-1065 LTGTLIPNIQSIF
+1065 LTGILIPSIQAIF

-1092 VGEGMLPKGTKDK
+1092 DGEGMLPKGTKDK

-1114 EVFGGMDAAERDA
+1114 EVFGGMDAAERDEVISSWESSTGTVKFANA
-1127 IISNYTGWIEAKDAG
+1127 IYDISIAASTAG
-1142 EIEDYVTTY
+1142 I
-1151 SQYYPVLSLIGQA
+1151 PVRN
-1164 AAQSDLSIQD
+1164 
-1174 FIDGLVSLGVISSGT
+1174 FIDELVSLGVISSGT

-1228 QEDIGATLEQYPHLE
+1228 QEDIGATLEQYPYLE

-1251 LEKQAEAAGHDIDF
+1251 LEKQAEEGGQEF
-1265 GDTNNWS
+1265 GARDVYN
-1272 DQTLLEINEM
+1272 EINEM

-1292 DTADSISEMLDVL
+1292 DASDSISEMLDVL
-1305 EDSESTVWDTEEAWD
+1305 EDSESTIWDTEEAWD

-1328 TDESFDRTADNIDI
+1328 TDASFDNTAEHVDI
-1342 LKGALNGEQAAIEEL
+1342 LKRALNGDTAAIEEL
-1357 QRVAWQGATFNV
+1357 QRVAYQGATFNV
-1369 KGAADFSAIQ
+1369 AGAADFSAIQ
-1379 GGFVSVEKL
+1379 NGLVTVEAL
-1388 GKDVANKL
+1388 GRDAVNRL
-1396 TETGL
+1396 TEAGL
-1401 FEVVT
+1401 FTVVT
-1406 EQLRED
+1406 KPVHVGMEYIGE
-1412 VELVDPWT
+1412 
-1420 GTTYNVEAGGT
+1420 GGEM
-1431 VDLIRPVNSSDLGTR
+1431 LNFSSDGYADFIVPTNSANLGGHTTTR
-1446 TTARKGGGGGGGGGK
+1446 KGGGGGGGK

-1553 ALFEA
+1553 TLFEA

-1578 EAEEERWEQREEHL
+1578 EAEQERWEQREEHL

-1773 LHSMQETLDSIS
+1773 LHAMQEKLDSIS

-1845 DEGSISAISNIPKY
+1845 DEGSISAINNIPKY
-1859 YDGGVSSSTGLSMM
+1859 SDGGVSSSTGLSMM

-1917 TILSPRDILGSR
+1917 TILSLRDIIGSR

>member
-19 LRTVLSVDVSA
+19 LRAVLSVDVSA
-30 SIQNI
+30 SVQNI

-81 NSGEVKKLTKET
+81 DSGKAKELTQEA
-93 KAQAGLAKNESALI
+93 KARADLAENESALTM
-107 RAQQQAEQALL
+107 AQQQAEQALL

-125 RAQRAILDAK
+125 KAEKAILDAK

-144 EYVNAGKAQI
+144 EYVNAGRAQI

-166 ANAGKKSQQA
+166 ANADKKSQQA

-202 IIPDEILKDIEKFRA
+202 IIEPEIIGEIEKFRT

-265 LAIGSVTLVQN
+265 LAIGAVTLVQN

-285 REVDAAMTELKKV
+285 REVNAAMTELKKV

-305 YRRFLA
+305 YRRFLS

-402 SAGLGASLQRSAAA
+402 SAGLGVSLQRSAAA

-506 LREISNVWS
+506 LREISNVWA
-515 SMADIDQANVLELIG
+515 SMADIDQANLLELIG

-541 LTNFDDAEDALN
+541 LTNFDDAENALN

-565 NTKYLESVN
+565 NAEYLESVN

-598 EIIRIGGGALD
+598 DIIRMGGSALD

-622 LVLGGASVVGLHKGA
+622 VVLGGASVVGLHKGA
-637 KYTKG
+637 KRTNE
-642 LASEAVDLA
+642 LASEAFDLS
-651 LLAESYQKPGES
+651 LLTESYYEKNKRGQ
-663 WVNPLIHYT
+663 NQLLYYT
-672 SGGETKNLGA
+672 SGGEVLQRST

-689 RGLDAK
+689 NGLD
-695 SVSKELTE
+695 VNTTSKGLKKI
-703 LSNAL
+703 SDAL
-708 RVVETTTE
+708 RAYETAADDVKPGKLKDLANE
-716 TTARST
+716 
-722 AIDTLRAKFEAFAQ
+722 FEAFNNTVFAPKTRKE
-736 SANEPTTG
+736 SFT
-744 LSKFSN
+744 N
-750 FLKNNWTSVVG
+750 FFKNNWISVVG

-775 NIRQQQEEAVSSFAD
+775 NIRQQQEEAVSAFAD

-811 ANGNI
+811 ANGDI

-844 SGYIAEQKKAVYTD
+844 SGYIAEQKKAVYGD

-877 ISGLFKSARKRST
+877 ISGLFKSARKRSA

-907 AIFSS
+907 DIFSS
-912 YGFSSTFYGVYQQ
+912 YGFSSTFSGTYQQ

-939 ERAYTDMLNDERIVE
+939 ERAYTDMLNDERIAE
-954 LFGQENYKAF
+954 LFGQENYTAF
-964 SSAFSRV
+964 SSAFSKV
-971 VNDLRSD
+971 LNDLRSD

-987 INSISPTRILYGDW
+987 INSISPSRILYGDW
-1001 DVDGDLDDKLKGLY
+1001 DVDDLDDELKGLY
-1015 NGLNQA
+1015 NELNQA
-1021 QDDFA
+1021 QDDFT
-1026 ESTTVEGQIA
+1026 ESTSLEDQIA
-1036 ALEVMYQALDEIK
+1036 ALEVMHQALDKIK
-1049 DMSDEVAGVDS
+1049 GMSDEVAGVDP

-1065 LTGTLIPNIQSIF
+1065 LTGTLIPSIQAIF
-1078 DENPIL
+1078 DKNPIL

-1092 VGEGMLPKGTKDK
+1092 DGEGMLPEGTKDK
-1105 VQRGIDVAQ
+1105 FQRGIDDAQ
-1114 EVFGGMDAAERDA
+1114 EMFGGMDAAEREEL
-1127 IISNYTGWIEAKDAG
+1127 ISGYENFSLPLGQRQEFFYIALAASTAG
-1142 EIEDYVTTY
+1142 ISVR
-1151 SQYYPVLSLIGQA
+1151 
-1164 AAQSDLSIQD
+1164 D
-1174 FIDGLVSLGVISSGT
+1174 FIDELVSLGVVSSGA

-1197 TAFMGVT
+1197 AAFMGVT
-1204 TQANPLYTMLG
+1204 TQANPFYTMVG
-1215 VGSGTMTNPGDWS
+1215 VGTGTMTNPGDWS

-1251 LEKQAEAAGHDIDF
+1251 LEKQAEAAGHDIDL
-1265 GDTNNWS
+1265 GDADNWS

-1292 DTADSISEMLDVL
+1292 DAADSISEMLDVL
-1305 EDSESTVWDTEEAWD
+1305 EDSESTIWDTEEAWD

-1328 TDESFDRTADNIDI
+1328 TDESFGKTAERVDI
-1342 LKGALNGEQAAIEEL
+1342 LKRALNGDKAAIEDL
-1357 QRVAWQGATFNV
+1357 QRVAYEGATFNV
-1369 KGAADFSAIQ
+1369 AGAADFSAIQ
-1379 GGFVSVEKL
+1379 QGLVTVEAL
-1388 GKDVANKL
+1388 GQDAVNKL
-1396 TETGL
+1396 TEAGL
-1401 FEVVT
+1401 FTVVT
-1406 EQLRED
+1406 KP
-1412 VELVDPWT
+1412 VDTNIEYLGEGFEPIT
-1420 GTTYNVEAGGT
+1420 FSSEGFADFIVPTNSANLGGHT
-1431 VDLIRPVNSSDLGTR
+1431 ATR
-1446 TTARKGGGGGGGGGK
+1446 KGGGGGGGK

-1553 ALFEA
+1553 TLFEA

-1773 LHSMQETLDSIS
+1773 LHAMQEKLDSIS

-1859 YDGGVSSSTGLSMM
+1859 SDGGVSSSTGLSMM

>member
-1 MPDST
+1 MPGST

-19 LRTVLSVDVSA
+19 LRAVLSVDVSA

-69 QINTNIQLGGGY
+69 QINTNIQLGGGF
-81 NSGEVKKLTKET
+81 NAGEAKELTQEAKARADLTKT
-93 KAQAGLAKNESALI
+93 ESAQI
-107 RAQQQAEQALL
+107 RSQQQAEQALL

-125 RAQRAILDAK
+125 KAEKAMLDAK
-135 HAQAKLQGQ
+135 YAQAKLQGQ
-144 EYVNAGKAQI
+144 EYVNAGRAQI

-166 ANAGKKSQQA
+166 ANASQKSQQA

-202 IIPDEILKDIEKFRA
+202 IIPAEILTDIGKFRA

-305 YRRFLA
+305 YRRFLS

-445 TTLKTVSMYLRA
+445 TALKTVSMYLRA

-506 LREISNVWS
+506 LREISNVWA
-515 SMADIDQANVLELIG
+515 SMADIDQANLLELIG

-541 LTNFDDAEDALN
+541 LTNFDDAEDALD

-565 NTKYLESVN
+565 NAKHLESVN

-622 LVLGGASVVGLHKGA
+622 VVLGGASVVGLFKGA
-637 KYTKG
+637 KRTKG

-651 LLAESYQKPGES
+651 LLTESYYEKNKRGQ
-663 WVNPLIHYT
+663 NQLLYYT
-672 SGGETKNLGA
+672 SGGEVLQRST

-689 RGLDAK
+689 KGLDVKTTSEGLKKISDAIRAYETAADDVK
-695 SVSKELTE
+695 PGKLK
-703 LSNAL
+703 AL
-708 RVVETTTE
+708 ANE
-716 TTARST
+716 
-722 AIDTLRAKFEAFAQ
+722 FEAFNNTVFGPKTRKE
-736 SANEPTTG
+736 SFT
-744 LSKFSN
+744 N
-750 FLKNNWTSVVG
+750 FFKNNWIGVVG

-775 NIRQQQEEAVSSFAD
+775 NIRQQQEEAVSAFAD

-811 ANGNI
+811 ANGDI

-844 SGYIAEQKKAVYTD
+844 SGYIAEQKKAVYGD

-877 ISGLFKSARKRST
+877 ISGLFKSARKRSA

-907 AIFSS
+907 DIFSS
-912 YGFSSTFYGVYQQ
+912 YGFSSTFSGTYQQ

-931 GDMTLLQL
+931 GDVTLLQL

-954 LFGQENYKAF
+954 LFGQENYTAF

-971 VNDLRSD
+971 LNDLRSD

-1001 DVDGDLDDKLKGLY
+1001 DVGDLDDNLKGLY
-1015 NGLNQA
+1015 NELNQA
-1021 QDDFA
+1021 QDDFT
-1026 ESTTVEGQIA
+1026 ESTTLEDQIA
-1036 ALEVMYQALDEIK
+1036 ALEVMYQALDKIK
-1049 DMSDEVAGVDS
+1049 KMSKDVAGVDP

-1065 LTGTLIPNIQSIF
+1065 LTGTLIPNIQAIF

-1092 VGEGMLPKGTKDK
+1092 DGEGMLPEGTKDK
-1105 VQRGIDVAQ
+1105 FQRGMDVAQ

-1142 EIEDYVTTY
+1142 EIEDYVITY
-1151 SQYYPVLSLIGQA
+1151 SKYYSALSLIGQA
-1164 AAQSDLSIQD
+1164 AAQSGLSIQD

-1204 TQANPLYTMLG
+1204 TQANPFYTMLG
-1215 VGSGTMTNPGDWS
+1215 VGTGTMTNPGDWS
-1228 QEDIGATLEQYPHLE
+1228 QEDISATLEQYPHLE

-1251 LEKQAEAAGHDIDF
+1251 LEKQAEEGGKEF
-1265 GDTNNWS
+1265 GTGYEVVVD
-1272 DQTLLEINEM
+1272 EINEM
-1282 FEEISKANFD
+1282 FDEISKANFD

-1305 EDSESTVWDTEEAWD
+1305 EDSESTIWDTEEAWD

-1328 TDESFDRTADNIDI
+1328 TDESFGKTAERVDI
-1342 LKGALNGEQAAIEEL
+1342 LKRALNGDKTAIEDL
-1357 QRVAWQGATFNV
+1357 QRVAYEGATFNV
-1369 KGAADFSAIQ
+1369 AGAADFSEIQ
-1379 GGFVSVEKL
+1379 QGLVTVEAL
-1388 GKDVANKL
+1388 GQDAVNRL
-1396 TETGL
+1396 TEAGL
-1401 FEVVT
+1401 FTVVT
-1406 EQLRED
+1406 KPVSAGMEYIGEGGKRLTFSSEGFAD
-1412 VELVDPWT
+1412 FIVPTNSANL
-1420 GTTYNVEAGGT
+1420 GGHTT
-1431 VDLIRPVNSSDLGTR
+1431 TR
-1446 TTARKGGGGGGGGGK
+1446 KGGGGGGGK

-1553 ALFEA
+1553 TLFEA

-1757 EAAVEEAVT
+1757 EAAVEEAVA

-1773 LHSMQETLDSIS
+1773 LHAMQEKLDSIS

-1859 YDGGVSSSTGLSMM
+1859 SDGGVSSSTGLSMM
-1873 HGSSSQPEVVFN
+1873 HGSSSRPEVVFN